1 MLAGCVRNK
10 IFTSRKDLTYGTY
23 AGIDTFD
30 TVYYMIIIIE
40 KNNIAVLAH
49 KLNNKMFGTQI
60 THLVKMLYLKIND
73 ALEPRLCN
81 IDNPAV
87 IDMLS

>member
-1 MLAGCVRNK
+1 MRAVKESLSASN
-10 IFTSRKDLTYGTY
+10 GTY

-60 THLVKMLYLKIND
+60 THLVKMLYFKIND